1 MKKLEIGITG
11 TSELTVRTENLAI
24 NVGSGSLEVFS
35 TPDMIMLMEKAAC
48 NCISEYLENDET
60 SVGTEINVKH
70 ISATPNNMKVYAE
83 AELTEING
91 RELVFSVKAYDE
103 AAEIG
108 EGTHKRFTVYGE
120 KFTSK
125 ANSKLTLK

>member
-70 ISATPNNMKVYAE
+70 ISATPNNMKVCAE

-91 RELVFSVKAYDE
+91 RELVFCVRAYDDCGL
-103 AAEIG
+103 IG
-108 EGTHKRFTVYGE
+108 EGVHKRFLVFGGRFTE
-120 KFTSK
+120 KTN
-125 ANSKLTLK
+125 AKLKK

>member
-70 ISATPNNMKVYAE
+70 ISATPNNMKVCAE

-103 AAEIG
+103 AGEIG
-108 EGTHKRFTVYGE
+108 EGTHKRFTVSGE